1 MVSVRE
7 RHVKSFDFRVVIV
20 INLANN
26 SPETICME
34 THHMLTF
41 CQEDVGKGDEYEP
54 LSLTKPLA
62 IKVSCNYLSLVIF
75 LLTFLPSYH

>member
-1 MVSVRE
+1 
-7 RHVKSFDFRVVIV
+7 
-20 INLANN
+20 
-26 SPETICME
+26 
-34 THHMLTF
+34 MLTF
-41 CQEDVGKGDEYEP
+41 RQEDVGKGDEYEP